1 MKRLTMAMAAAA
13 LAMAMGSAAAAPK
26 NKEIFEP
33 GKPMAEQITK
43 IEADLNGGET
53 YSEITV
59 DQRSRVRQALGHM
72 RGIIERSGSEA
83 TLSAANRNELFN
95 DQQVVNTV
103 LTQARE
109 DSRLI
114 CRRERVVGSNMP
126 QTQCMTVAQRERIK
140 NTSQSSMDQAQ
151 RVGRFSN

>member
-13 LAMAMGSAAAAPK
+13 LTLAMGTAAAGPK

-43 IEADLNGGET
+43 IEADLGDGET

-59 DQRSRVRQALGHM
+59 DQRSQVREALGRM
-72 RGIIERSGSEA
+72 RGMLERSGSEGA
-83 TLSAANRNELFN
+83 LSAANRTELFN
-95 DQQVVNTV
+95 DQQVVNGV
-103 LTQARE
+103 LTRARE

-114 CRRERVVGSNMP
+114 CKRERIVGSNMP

-140 NTSQSSMDQAQ
+140 NSSQNNMHQAQ

>member
-13 LAMAMGSAAAAPK
+13 LVLAMGSAAAAPK

-33 GKPMAEQITK
+33 GKPLAEQITK
-43 IEADLNGGET
+43 IEADLSDGET
-53 YSEITV
+53 YSEITL
-59 DQRSRVRQALGHM
+59 DQRSRVREALGRM
-72 RGIIERSGSEA
+72 RGIVERNGSEA
-83 TLSAANRNELFN
+83 SLSAANRSELFN
-95 DQQVVNTV
+95 DQHVVHTV

-126 QTQCMTVAQRERIK
+126 QTQCMTVAQRERVK
-140 NTSQSSMDQAQ
+140 NTSQSSMDRAQ

>member
-13 LAMAMGSAAAAPK
+13 LALAMGSAAAAPK

-43 IEADLNGGET
+43 IEADLNDGET

-83 TLSAANRNELFN
+83 SLTAANRTELFN

-103 LTQARE
+103 LTQAR
-109 DSRLI
+109 
-114 CRRERVVGSNMP
+114 
-126 QTQCMTVAQRERIK
+126 
-140 NTSQSSMDQAQ
+140 
-151 RVGRFSN
+151 

>member
-1 MKRLTMAMAAAA
+1 MKRLTMAMVAAA
-13 LAMAMGSAAAAPK
+13 LVLAMGSATAAPK
-26 NKEIFEP
+26 NKDVFEP
-33 GKPMAEQITK
+33 GKPMAEQISK
-43 IEADLNGGET
+43 IEKDLNDGET
-53 YSEITV
+53 YSEISV
-59 DQRSRVRQALGHM
+59 DQRSRVREALGRM
-72 RGIIERSGSEA
+72 RGIVERNEGQGALSEA
-83 TLSAANRNELFN
+83 NRKDLFN